1 MSDDCDCPPAG
12 APAWMAT
19 FGDLMSLLLT
29 FFVLLLSFANMDVMK
44 FQGMVGSM
52 REAFGVKYQDPGM
65 HVGLTSSLTQMFD
78 REAISNETPN
88 ENDQLLHKLKKL
100 VERHHLAGQ
109 VEVTTGKDG
118 ITMRVEGDMIFAP
131 GSVDV
136 SPAAFIFLD
145 EMAAIMNGL
154 PFDVTVEG
162 HTDDRLAGAALAN
175 SNWQLSSMRAANTVE
190 YLTTAGGV
198 NPQRMSARGF
208 ASAKPLSPNTTAKGR
223 RRNRRVEFVYHKVM
237 RAPAKGRGS

>member
-1 MSDDCDCPPAG
+1 
-12 APAWMAT
+12 MAT

-44 FQGMVGSM
+44 FQGMIGSM

-65 HVGLTSSLTQMFD
+65 HVGLTSSLTQLFD

-88 ENDQLLHKLKKL
+88 ENDQLMHRLKKL

-109 VEVTTGKDG
+109 VEVTTGRDG
-118 ITMRVEGDMIFAP
+118 VTMRVEGDLIFDA
-131 GSVDV
+131 GNTDI
-136 SPAAFIFLD
+136 SPAAFVFLD
-145 EMAAIMNGL
+145 EMAAIMKVI

-162 HTDDRLAGAALAN
+162 HTDDRPPGAALAN
-175 SNWQLSSMRAANTVE
+175 SNWQLSSLRAANTVE

-198 NPQRMSARGF
+198 NPLRMSARGF
-208 ASAKPLSPNTTAKGR
+208 ASAKPLVPNRTAKNR
-223 RRNRRVEFVYHKVM
+223 KRNRRVEFVYHKVV
-237 RAPAKGRGS
+237 RPPAKSRER